1 MPNSQLS
8 LLLQPIKKNH
18 KRTLTFGIS
27 LLLLGTLCEVAG
39 PYIIKHYIDQILI
52 IDDKNFS
59 PIWYMVMAYIFV
71 TVSAAFFRY
80 GQGLA
85 FANIALH
92 AIADIRLNVF
102 NHVINLPSAWH
113 DQAISGQTLSRITND
128 TESLKELYVD
138 FLATFIGN
146 LVLIMGILI
155 GMALLDFKLMLIALA
170 MIPIVITMVLF
181 YQKISGPAVNQV
193 RAKRA
198 EQNVHISEA
207 INGMSVLQSMNQ
219 TQRYSHQFA
228 QVNDEQYVAR
238 MKQVKASGLFLR
250 PAMDFI
256 STVILAGVILV
267 FGHQVLDGSAE
278 IGTLY
283 GFILYLGRFTEP
295 LIEITQR
302 FSIFQSAM
310 VAGKRI
316 QDLLDQEK
324 VQTVTH
330 VSNLESAD
338 IQVQDL
344 TFSYDGQTSVL
355 SNINID
361 IPHGKFIALVGR
373 TGSGKSTLLN
383 LLLGHYH
390 ADASSILI
398 DGKELASVSEKV
410 RSKMIGLVPQE
421 PFIKAG
427 TIRENII
434 MDRDIQENDLLLS
447 IQVAQLNSLLNR
459 LPNGLDTALGEGG
472 KNLSSGQKQLIAL
485 ARALATKPKI
495 LILDEATS
503 SLDSETE
510 SLIQRSLNELKGS
523 VTLIVVAHRL
533 STVRHSDEILAL
545 SHGQIIE
552 RGTHSVLMNNNGYYA
567 KLNRFEQQEDAIT
580 GIEHLLTS

>member
-170 MIPIVITMVLF
+170 MIPVVITMVLF

-324 VQTVTH
+324 VQTVAH

>member
-1 MPNSQLS
+1 MLNSQLS

-18 KRTLTFGIS
+18 KKTLSLGIL

-39 PYIIKHYIDQILI
+39 PYIIKHYIDEILI
-52 IDDKNFS
+52 IENQDFS
-59 PIWYMVMAYIFV
+59 PILYMVFIYILV
-71 TVSAAFFRY
+71 TVGAAIFRY
-80 GQGLA
+80 VQGLA
-85 FANIALH
+85 FAYIALH
-92 AIADIRLNVF
+92 AIADIRLKVF

-138 FLATFIGN
+138 FLGTFISN
-146 LVLIMGILI
+146 LVLIIGILI

-181 YQKISGPAVNQV
+181 YQKISGPAVNEV

-198 EQNVHISEA
+198 EQNIHISEA

-219 TQRYSHQFA
+219 TQRYSQKFA
-228 QVNDEQYVAR
+228 QVNDEQYLAR
-238 MKQVKASGLFLR
+238 MRQIKASGLFLR

-256 STVILAGVILV
+256 STIILAGVILV
-267 FGHQVLDGSAE
+267 FGHQVLNGSAE

-302 FSIFQSAM
+302 FSIFQTAM

-316 QDLLDQEK
+316 QDLLDQK
-324 VQTVTH
+324 KDQA
-330 VSNLESAD
+330 VSPITKLESAD

-344 TFSYDGQTSVL
+344 TFSYDGKVPVL
-355 SNINID
+355 SHVNID

-373 TGSGKSTLLN
+373 TGSGKSTFLS
-383 LLLGHYH
+383 LLLGHYP
-390 ADASSILI
+390 AGAYSILI
-398 DGKELASVSEKV
+398 DGKALDTVSKKV
-410 RSKMIGLVPQE
+410 RSSTIGLVPQE
-421 PFIKAG
+421 PFIKVG
-427 TIRENII
+427 TIRDNII
-434 MDRDIQENDLLLS
+434 MDRDIQEEDLLSS
-447 IQVAQLNSLLNR
+447 IQVAQLKPLLNR
-459 LPNGLDTALGEGG
+459 LPKGLDTVLGEGG
-472 KNLSSGQKQLIAL
+472 ENLSSGQKQLIAL

-510 SLIQRSLNELKGS
+510 SLIQGSLNQLKGS

-533 STVRHSDEILAL
+533 STVRHSDEILVL

-552 RGTHSVLMNNNGYYA
+552 RGTHRVLMNNDGYYA
-567 KLNRFEQQEDAIT
+567 KLNRYEQQEDALT
-580 GIEHLLTS
+580 GIEQQLIF

>member
-1 MPNSQLS
+1 MRNSQLS
-8 LLLQPIKKNH
+8 LLLEPIKKNH
-18 KRTLTFGIS
+18 KKILTLGIV
-27 LLLLGTLCEVAG
+27 LLLFGTLCEVAG
-39 PYIIKHYIDQILI
+39 PYIIKHYIDKILV
-52 IDDKNFS
+52 IDKQSLS
-59 PIWYMVMAYIFV
+59 PLMYMVAAYIFV
-71 TVSAAFFRY
+71 TLGSAFFRY
-80 GQGLA
+80 GQSLA

-92 AIADIRLNVF
+92 AIADIRLKVF

-138 FLATFIGN
+138 FLATFISN
-146 LVLIMGILI
+146 LVLIIGILI

-170 MIPIVITMVLF
+170 MIPIVMAMVLF
-181 YQKISGPAVNQV
+181 YQKISGPAVDKV

-219 TQRYSHQFA
+219 TQRYTQKFA
-228 QVNDEQYVAR
+228 QVNDEQYLAR
-238 MKQVKASGLFLR
+238 MKQIKASGLFLR

-302 FSIFQSAM
+302 FSIFQTAM

-316 QDLLDQEK
+316 QDLLDQRQDK
-324 VQTVTH
+324 TVAL

-338 IQVQDL
+338 IQIHDL
-344 TFSYDGQTSVL
+344 TFSYDGKTPVL
-355 SNINID
+355 SNVNVD

-390 ADASSILI
+390 AGPSSILI
-398 DGKELASVSEKV
+398 DGKDLNTVSDQV
-410 RSKMIGLVPQE
+410 RSKFIGLVPQE

-427 TIRENII
+427 SIRENII
-434 MDRDIQENDLLLS
+434 MDRDIQEEDLASS
-447 IQVAQLNSLLNR
+447 IQVAQLNPLLSR
-459 LPNGLDTALGEGG
+459 LPNGLDTILGEGG
-472 KNLSSGQKQLIAL
+472 ENLSSGQKQLIAL

-510 SLIQRSLNELKGS
+510 SLIQMSLNQLKGR

-533 STVRHSDEILAL
+533 STVRHSDEILVL

-552 RGTHSVLMNNNGYYA
+552 RGTHSCLMSNDGYYA
-567 KLNRFEQQEDAIT
+567 KLNRYEQQEDALT
-580 GIEHLLTS
+580 GIEHPLIS

>member
-545 SHGQIIE
+545 NHGQIIE